1 MLVDA
6 PADSYP
12 WWNIIHLIQPWFEGC
27 SIEGF
32 SIKGFRRVYFEAA
45 WLMGLCSMLRPHVI
59 IIRQILIPC
68 YSLGKMLCSSRV
80 SFVTLYYIL
89 LCLWRSLDFF
99 LIPGM
104 SHQCISPIQQNLAIT
119 MHSIQSLLLVL
130 LHISLIPEVY
140 LKHHKPIQGLV
151 QQLLRILCLHLGY
164 SLIPGSL
171 SGRIIQISNLI
182 YAVLAYTQPGGNEGY
197 RYTEQC
203 RKTLSRI
210 KKQRTTKM

>member
-104 SHQCISPIQQNLAIT
+104 SHQCISPYHQYLAVT
-119 MHSIQSLLLVL
+119 MHSIQHFLLVL
-130 LHISLIPEVY
+130 SHVLLMPELYFLHAL
-140 LKHHKPIQGLV
+140 PIQCLL
-151 QQLLRILCLHLGY
+151 QQILCICCLPFVY
-164 SLIPGSL
+164 SVAPGDFS
-171 SGRIIQISNLI
+171 
-182 YAVLAYTQPGGNEGY
+182 EG
-197 RYTEQC
+197 
-203 RKTLSRI
+203 I
-210 KKQRTTKM
+210 V